1 MATAQKPFTIKPQ
14 KQHKFQI
21 INLPIKMQVEDNYG
35 LINPLDNKSMWL
47 YQIALK

>member
-1 MATAQKPFTIKPQ
+1 MAKAQKAFHNKTS

-35 LINPLDNKSMWL
+35 LINPLDSKSMWL